1 MKFIVHTDGS
11 NVHNG
16 FPHSYGGY
24 GYVIQFQD
32 NDGNIQPMHITGG
45 GSMPV
50 NEKQPVTNNKAEL
63 SGPIA
68 VLEYLVSSTN
78 FGCLT
83 DCDEIEI
90 VSDSQY
96 FIKCGTGEWK
106 LKKNFDLWTQF
117 FKLKK
122 ILSDEGIRVK
132 LTWIKGHVGHEFNE
146 LADQLAGEYCAKAKP
161 TS

>member
-24 GYVIQFQD
+24 GYVIQFQHD
-32 NDGNIQPMHITGG
+32 DGTLESSHITGG

-50 NEKQPVTNNKAEL
+50 DKKHPVTNNKAEL
-63 SGPIA
+63 LGPIES
-68 VLEYLVSSTN
+68 LKYLMYDLNDEFLTN
-78 FGCLT
+78 CK
-83 DCDEIEI
+83 EIEI

-106 LKKNFDLWTQF
+106 LKKNFDLWTEF
-117 FKLKK
+117 FKLKR
-122 ILSDEGIRVK
+122 ILTDANIRVK

-146 LADQLAGEYCAKAKP
+146 LADRLAGEYCAKAKP
-161 TS
+161 IS